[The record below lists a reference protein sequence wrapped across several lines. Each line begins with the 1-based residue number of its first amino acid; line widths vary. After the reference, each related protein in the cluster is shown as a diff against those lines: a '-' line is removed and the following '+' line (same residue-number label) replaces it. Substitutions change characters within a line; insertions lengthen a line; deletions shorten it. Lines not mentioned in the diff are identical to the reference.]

1 MTRTEHGQE
10 TPPHC
15 CCVRHRASFS
25 QFIGMVFEFP
35 ENPLIVA
42 CMDWMHYCKVTIR
55 SDANKRELV
64 VDFIQLMDAV
74 SAWEI
79 QVNSIIMNN
88 SSIVSFKIN

>member
-64 VDFIQLMDAV
+64 VDFSLWTQCQPGKYKLILL
-74 SAWEI
+74 
-79 QVNSIIMNN
+79 
-88 SSIVSFKIN
+88 